1 MTEFI
6 NNGFNVLVTT
16 TIIENGVDVSNAN
29 TILINNAHEFG
40 LSDLHQMRGR
50 VGRSNTESYCYLIAP
65 NSKILTDISNKRIN
79 SMMKYSDLGSGLKI
93 ALRDLDI
100 RGAGNLLG
108 ADQSGFVNEIGFEMY
123 QRILNDAI
131 NELKKERLNEENLIN
146 YKECQFESDIE
157 MYIPKKYI
165 FNDHERLKTYRMLN
179 SLNDEIDIKKYI
191 SEIEDRFGKKPDE
204 LSNFI
209 VGLKVKNLG
218 KKLFAEK
225 IRLRNNNLSIFW
237 SDDQNTKTEKI
248 LNFVALNIDKTQIKQ
263 KGKFLILTIRKIY
276 DLKSSLECLKSIF
289 EFNS

>member
-1 MTEFI
+1 
-6 NNGFNVLVTT
+6 
-16 TIIENGVDVSNAN
+16 
-29 TILINNAHEFG
+29 
-40 LSDLHQMRGR
+40 MRGR

-79 SMMKYSDLGSGLKI
+79 SMMKYSDLGSGLNI

-123 QRILNDAI
+123 QRILNDAV

-165 FNDHERLKTYRMLN
+165 FNDQERLKTYRMLN

-204 LSNFI
+204 LSNFV

-237 SDDQNTKTEKI
+237 SDDQNTKTDKI

-276 DLKSSLECLKSIF
+276 DLKSSLKCLNSIF

>member
-1 MTEFI
+1 
-6 NNGFNVLVTT
+6 
-16 TIIENGVDVSNAN
+16 
-29 TILINNAHEFG
+29 
-40 LSDLHQMRGR
+40 MRGR

-79 SMMKYSDLGSGLKI
+79 SMMKYSDLGSGLNI

-157 MYIPKKYI
+157 MYIPKRYI
-165 FNDHERLKTYRMLN
+165 YNDHERLKTYRMLN
-179 SLNDEIDIKKYI
+179 SLNDEIDIKRYI

-204 LSNFI
+204 LSNFV

-225 IRLRNNNLSIFW
+225 IRLRNNILSIFW
-237 SDDQNTKTEKI
+237 SDDQNTKTDKI

-263 KGKFLILTIRKIY
+263 KGKFLIPSIREIY
-276 DLKSSLECLKSIF
+276 DLKSSLKCLNSIF

>member
-1 MTEFI
+1 
-6 NNGFNVLVTT
+6 
-16 TIIENGVDVSNAN
+16 
-29 TILINNAHEFG
+29 
-40 LSDLHQMRGR
+40 
-50 VGRSNTESYCYLIAP
+50 
-65 NSKILTDISNKRIN
+65 
-79 SMMKYSDLGSGLKI
+79 
-93 ALRDLDI
+93 
-100 RGAGNLLG
+100 LLG

-131 NELKKERLNEENLIN
+131 NELKKERLNEENLFN

-191 SEIEDRFGKKPDE
+191 SEIEDRFGKRPDE

-276 DLKSSLECLKSIF
+276 DLKSSLECLNSIF

>member
-1 MTEFI
+1 MLFDCAK
-6 NNGFNVLVTT
+6 L
-16 TIIENGVDVSNAN
+16 
-29 TILINNAHEFG
+29 
-40 LSDLHQMRGR
+40 
-50 VGRSNTESYCYLIAP
+50 
-65 NSKILTDISNKRIN
+65 KILTDISNKRIN

-165 FNDHERLKTYRMLN
+165 FNDLERLKTYRILN

-263 KGKFLILTIRKIY
+263 KRQISNLTIRKIY